1 MMNNTGNI
9 EIIVYGTKGKLPIE
23 PDNYDVAEVR
33 QILEQAEN
41 LLITGDKKNR
51 PAISYDIQ
59 KGFVKHIFKTSMQ
72 YIIGF
77 NAIIAQINTEKSL
90 DFLDLPT
97 AKAFEILQNIAI
109 QKNYS
114 LNLQT
119 SLANSAALEITA
131 KTNYHRTASLWVDA
145 DFYFY
150 GKITNLGGKEKSN
163 IHLSTA
169 DAGTIIIQTPKEFLE
184 QREDNLLYKTYGL
197 HVLGKQN
204 TDTGEIDKSSLQF
217 VELVNYGA
225 SYNEDYLYGLQQK
238 AQKSWAGIKDTGEWL
253 RNLRGGYDA

>member
-1 MMNNTGNI
+1 MNNTGDV
-9 EIIVYGTKGKLPIE
+9 EIVVSGTKGNLPLE
-23 PDNYDVAEVR
+23 PDNYDVAEIR

-41 LLITGDKKNR
+41 LLISGDKKNR

-59 KGFVKHIFKTSMQ
+59 KGSVKHIFKTSMQ

-97 AKAFEILQNIAI
+97 AKAFQTLQNIAV

-114 LNLQT
+114 FNLQT
-119 SLANSAALEITA
+119 SLANSASLEITA
-131 KTNYHRTASLWVDA
+131 KTNYQRTASLWVDA
-145 DFYFY
+145 NFYFY
-150 GKITNLGGKEKSN
+150 GKITSLGGKEKSN

-184 QREDNLLYKTYGL
+184 QREDNLLYKTFGI
-197 HVLGKQN
+197 HVLGRQN
-204 TDTGEIDKSSLQF
+204 TDTGEVDKSVLQF
-217 VELVNYGA
+217 VELVNYTA
-225 SYNEDYLYGLQQK
+225 SYNEDYLQGLQRK
-238 AQKSWAGIKDTGEWL
+238 AQKSWEGIKDTGEWL
-253 RNLRGGYDA
+253 RNLRGGFDA

>member
-1 MMNNTGNI
+1 MNNIGNI
-9 EIIVYGTKGKLPIE
+9 EIIVSGTKGNMPLE
-23 PDNYDVAEVR
+23 PDNYDVAEIR

-59 KGFVKHIFKTSMQ
+59 KGSVKHIFKTSMQ

-77 NAIIAQINTEKSL
+77 NAIIAQVNTEKSI

-97 AKAFEILQNIAI
+97 AKAFETLQNIAL

-114 LNLQT
+114 FSLLT
-119 SLANSAALEITA
+119 SLDNSAALEITA
-131 KTNYHRTASLWVDA
+131 ETNYHRTASLWVDA

-150 GKITNLGGKEKSN
+150 GKITSLGGKEKSN
-163 IHLSTA
+163 IHLLTA
-169 DAGTIIIQTPKEFLE
+169 DAGTIIVQTPKEFLE
-184 QREDNLLYKTYGL
+184 QREDNLLYKTYGI
-197 HVLGKQN
+197 HALGKQN
-204 TDTGEIDKSSLQF
+204 TDTGEIDKTTLQF
-217 VELVNYGA
+217 VELVNYTA
-225 SYNEDYLYGLQQK
+225 TYNEDYLQGLQQK
-238 AQKSWAGIKDTGEWL
+238 AQKSWQGIKDTGEWL